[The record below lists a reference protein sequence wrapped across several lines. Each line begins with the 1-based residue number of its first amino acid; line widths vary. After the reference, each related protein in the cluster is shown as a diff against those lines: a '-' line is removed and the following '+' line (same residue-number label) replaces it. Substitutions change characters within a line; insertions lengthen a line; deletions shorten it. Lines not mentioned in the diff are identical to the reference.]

1 MRLSLWSLIGAITLF
16 SAACG
21 GCDDDEGESPEEV
34 AFSEVIFET
43 CGNGIDDDENGLTD
57 CEERICQRHESCRF
71 EPADPSSLAG
81 PVGVAEVSNF
91 YESVKFLVEGENS
104 VVKGVDLDRLNK
116 SDVSVV
122 RAQILDREFQP
133 LQGVRARIPGK
144 TQYGYTFSRPDGW
157 VDFVI
162 NASEGETVIRFEDDN
177 VLGVDAEVEAQSN
190 AFSNGRTVVAT
201 PQDSVVTR
209 VRAGE
214 SALIDST
221 PVSDD
226 DGARTSRAFVQEGTK
241 ARVRLADGRIAVLD
255 EFNVRATEYTVGE
268 SGPAAM
274 PGLLPEETGY
284 TYAVEMS
291 IDELRDVE
299 IDTVEF
305 DKPVSLYVDNFLGFP
320 VGSVVPSGTYDR
332 QQTNSWVPNDNGVV
346 VAVVDGGFDVDGDG
360 SKDSGEALS
369 SLGITGEEVRSVV
382 GAYGDG
388 TELWRAPVV
397 HFSPHDLNWPT
408 EFPPDAIPLDPDEIP
423 DFPPEPEQD
432 PCEQTGSIIECEN
445 RVVAHALPVPGTNF
459 SLWYR
464 SDRVPGRGRSLVVR
478 LSGDSVP
485 NSLKRIEAK
494 VMVAGREFTHQV
506 DPGPNLDWTFDWDG
520 TNAYGQTVAREV
532 PVRVQVDYI
541 YDVSYV
547 IPANA
552 EQAFGVPGQTLQ
564 ELREARIER
573 AYSQVFRGRLGA
585 YDNRAAF
592 GMAGWALDVQSF
604 YNGNDRSLILPDRPA
619 QKGAANVSNLIRTF
633 TTWSAE
639 EGPAFDMFPLSDG
652 RVALVTG
659 LALGL
664 RKVYVMNTSGDVEE
678 VGGSLMGD
686 GEFLD
691 ECFLGQSDCG
701 VGSDPDRWKFVGTV
715 DAGPDDSLYF
725 INSGCIRRLDIDG
738 GVYEEY
744 AGSCGGDYDNYLE
757 GFSIAVCSHG
767 LFIGG
772 SEEIFRVEPSGAATV
787 VAGRPENGSE
797 EYDPASVS
805 GAVATEV
812 YLGGIGQM
820 ACGRDG
826 NLFWIDGV
834 GSIIELTSDGRL
846 EVEWAND
853 GNAIGLLQL
862 EASAEGGP
870 LAVGREQDTVR
881 LWKAD
886 DGALNLIAGSLI
898 IDLVGLSNE
907 EQERRQNADN
917 IPAVDVFFATL
928 YAVAQFDDGRI
939 IVQDTSAN
947 ASQAGDRY
955 RIISSS
961 TPGLDASG
969 IRLIDPDGSVLA
981 SFDTSGRPLKMINVR
996 TGVEVLT
1003 FEYDEAGLLTALVNP
1018 LGERVTI
1025 ERDANG
1031 APRAIEGYYGVRTD
1045 LDVDEAGFL
1054 TGLTYADGSTR
1065 VFETDENGLITAYVD
1080 GRGQRTEYEFSADGG
1095 LARVDHPDGS
1105 WKTFEA
1111 DRSTVTMEASDGR
1124 SMVYARGDS
1133 GFTARQTTDAA
1144 GRTWQRTRTVDGITT
1159 TLRPDGVVTR
1169 TSRSDDPRFGG
1180 QARYTSSMEIEQP
1193 NGLVSRTLVERQ
1205 ADYNPEDLLD
1215 VEQTRDL
1222 LTVND
1227 KTWESVYD
1235 TASRTLTMT
1244 SPEGR
1249 TQTAVFDE
1257 FGRVI
1262 RAQAG
1267 TLDPVEYTYDGSLK
1281 STMTWGEFETSAT
1294 YNGSGFLTRFER
1306 KDGQGLDLE
1315 RDAIGRV
1322 VNSTTASSDY
1332 DFNFDGQGNMTS
1344 ISTPSPWIANEFD
1357 PMNRL
1362 SSMSWA
1368 DGTEFTFDWGMDSR
1382 LVSAT
1387 APGVTPIATVYD
1399 AAGRIEEASSGTT
1412 QVSFV
1417 YDQETGQIL
1426 STTSDDVVQT
1436 FGYNGSLRTR
1446 FETSI
1451 GALSASIERDFDADF
1466 RVSRRTI
1473 GGQVVDH
1480 AFDDDGLL
1488 VEAGD
1493 LQLTWASDVAF
1504 LESTEVAGVTKSI
1517 TYTSTGLP
1525 ESVTWLRGGTVLFE
1539 EVLEFDS
1546 ALRVQSHSVLAG
1558 PGTGTHE
1565 YTYDGTGRLTDWAE
1579 GGTSQANY
1587 TYDERGNRLSANGE
1601 AQTYDAAGRLQSV
1614 GAVTYNFDA
1623 AGRLQSRNGG
1633 GINQTFEFDG
1643 FNRMTG
1649 VMDSGVDYQYNYDT
1663 VGRLVSRSTNG
1674 VVDFV
1679 YLYDDSNRPRAEVN
1693 SSGDVESVFV
1703 YGERESTPAY
1713 MVRNGQT
1720 YVFVTDYLGSVRRVV
1735 DESGTVV
1742 QELTYDPWGRVLSDT
1757 NPGFQPFGFAS
1768 GLTDPDT
1775 GLVTF
1780 GVRHYDP
1787 LSGRWISPDPLAVGG
1802 GIHPWVY
1809 AANAPTSFVDSN
1821 GENPFLV
1828 VPILVGGGAA
1838 VTMYLLGV
1846 QSTAYSAASDAVQ
1859 TGNNAG
1865 GGDGPVDALRH
1876 CTMNCRMTRV
1886 HGRTIARLASWYHES
1901 PLDAPADNVGTPS
1914 NLMDEKNNQCGR
1926 DLVDKIPSDQSCLNA
1941 CEKALLD
1948 GTLDILPPDK
1958 WSNRSATQQE
1968 MEAEWTQWK
1977 KDGPR
1982 SKRYG
1987 PWW

>member
-81 PVGVAEVSNF
+81 PVGVADVSKF

-214 SALIDST
+214 AALIDST

-274 PGLLPEETGY
+274 PGLLPGETGY

-346 VAVVDGGFDVDGDG
+346 VAIVDGGFDVDGDG

-432 PCEQTGSIIECEN
+432 PCEQSGSIIECEN

-604 YNGNDRSLILPDRPA
+604 YNGNDRSLLLPDRPA
-619 QKGAANVSNLIRTF
+619 EKGAANVSNLIRTL
-633 TTWSAE
+633 TTWSA
-639 EGPAFDMFPLSDG
+639 GDDQVFDMFALSDG

-659 LALGL
+659 LAFSL
-664 RKVYVMNTSGDVEE
+664 RKVYIMDTDGNVEE
-678 VGGSLMGD
+678 VGGNLLAE

-691 ECFLGQSDCG
+691 ECFLGMNDCG
-701 VGSDPDRWKFVGTV
+701 VGSDASRWKFVGTV
-715 DAGPDDSLYF
+715 DAGPDDALYF
-725 INSGCIRRLDIDG
+725 LNSGCIRRLDIDA
-738 GVYEEY
+738 GVYEEH
-744 AGSCGGDYDNYLE
+744 AGSCNGDYERYLT
-757 GFSIAVCSHG
+757 GLSIAACDHG
-767 LFIGG
+767 TFIGG
-772 SEEIFRVEPSGAATV
+772 GEEIFRVNADGTATA
-787 VAGRPENGSE
+787 VAGRPEEGDE
-797 EYDPASVS
+797 EYDPTSVP
-805 GAVATEV
+805 GAVATDV
-812 YLGGIGQM
+812 YINDIGQM
-820 ACGRDG
+820 ACGVDG
-826 NLFWIDGV
+826 NLFWIDQM
-834 GSIIELTSDGRL
+834 GSIIELTPQGTL

-853 GNAIGLLQL
+853 GNTIGLLQL
-862 EASAEGGP
+862 IDSIEGGP

-898 IDLVGLSNE
+898 LDLVGLSDE
-907 EQERRQNADN
+907 EQERRQNGDN
-917 IPAVDVFFATL
+917 VPAVDVFFATL
-928 YAVAQFDDGRI
+928 YATTQFDDGRI
-939 IVQDTSAN
+939 LIQDTSSN
-947 ASQAGDRY
+947 SQQSGDRY
-955 RIISSS
+955 REIVSS
-961 TPGLDASG
+961 TPSLSGSG
-969 IRLIDPDGSVLA
+969 IRLIDPDGSVLTA
-981 SFDTSGRPLKMINVR
+981 YDGSGRPEKMINVR

-1003 FEYDEAGLLTALVNP
+1003 FEYDEMGLLSGLVNP

-1031 APRAIEGYYGVRTD
+1031 APSAIEGYFGLRTD
-1045 LDVDEAGFL
+1045 LEVNQAGFL
-1054 TGLTYADGSTR
+1054 SGVTYADGSSR
-1065 VFETDENGLITAYVD
+1065 IFETDDNGLITAYVD
-1080 GRGQRTEYEFSADGG
+1080 GRGQRTEYEFAADGG

-1111 DRSTVTMEASDGR
+1111 GRSTVTMETSDGR

-1144 GRTWQRTRTVDGITT
+1144 GRTWQRTRTIDGVTT

-1257 FGRVI
+1257 FGRVL

-1267 TLDPVEYTYDGSLK
+1267 SLDPLEYTYDGSLK
-1281 STMTWGEFETSAT
+1281 TSMTWGEFETSAT
-1294 YNGSGFLTRFER
+1294 YDGSGFLTRFER
-1306 KDGQGLDLE
+1306 KDGQGMDLG
-1315 RDAIGRV
+1315 RDPVGRV
-1322 VNSTTASSDY
+1322 LSSTTESSQY
-1332 DFNFDGQGNMTS
+1332 DFEFDGQGNMTS
-1344 ISTPSPWIANEFD
+1344 VSTPSSWITNEFD
-1357 PMNRL
+1357 PLNRL

-1387 APGVTPIATVYD
+1387 APGVTPITTVYD
-1399 AAGRIEEASSGTT
+1399 AAGRIEEATSGTA

-1426 STTSDDVVQT
+1426 STTADDVVQT
-1436 FGYNGSLRTR
+1436 FGYSGSLRTR

-1473 GGQVVDH
+1473 SGQVVDH
-1480 AFDDDGLL
+1480 TFDDDGLL
-1488 VEAGD
+1488 VAAGE
-1493 LQLTWASDVAF
+1493 LQLNWAPDVAL
-1504 LESTEVAGVTKSI
+1504 LESTEVAGITKTI
-1517 TYTSTGLP
+1517 TYRSTGLP
-1525 ESVTWLRGGTVLFE
+1525 ESITWERGGTVLFE
-1539 EVLEFDS
+1539 EVLEFDN
-1546 ALRVQSHSVLAG
+1546 ALRVQS
-1558 PGTGTHE
+1558 TGSHE
-1565 YTYDGTGRLTDWAE
+1565 YTYDGAGRLTGWSL
-1579 GGTSQANY
+1579 GGTQQGSY

-1601 AQTYDAAGRLQSV
+1601 AQTYDAAGRLQGV

-1633 GINQTFEFDG
+1633 GINQSFEFDG

-1649 VMDSGVDYQYNYDT
+1649 ATDSGVDYQYNYDT

-1720 YVFVTDYLGSVRRVV
+1720 YVFVTDYLGSVRQVV

-1742 QELTYDPWGRVLSDT
+1742 QELTYDPWGRVLNDT

-1787 LSGRWISPDPLAVGG
+1787 LAGRWISPDPLGLGG
-1802 GIHPWVY
+1802 GVNLWVY
-1809 AANAPTSFVDSN
+1809 AANSPTTFVDPD
-1821 GENPFLV
+1821 GE
-1828 VPILVGGGAA
+1828 VPIFFIVGVAVVISGGVYVANVKA
-1838 VTMYLLGV
+1838 
-1846 QSTAYSAASDAVQ
+1846 TAYSAGNDAVKI
-1859 TGNNAG
+1859 GKRAG

-1886 HGRTIARLASWYHES
+1886 YGRPIAKLASWYHES
-1901 PLDAPADNVGTPS
+1901 PLDADLDNVGTPA
-1914 NLMDEKNNQCGR
+1914 NIMDEKNNACGR
-1926 DLVDKIPSDQSCLNA
+1926 DIADTIPSDQSCLNA
-1941 CEKALLD
+1941 CEEALFDGRLD
-1948 GTLDILPPDK
+1948 VLPASEWKHGDVTPEQMQAD
-1958 WSNRSATQQE
+1958 WS
-1968 MEAEWTQWK
+1968 QWQ
-1977 KDGPR
+1977 KDGVR
-1982 SKRYG
+1982 SERYG
-1987 PWW
+1987 PFW

>member
-43 CGNGIDDDENGLTD
+43 CGNGVDDDENGLTD
-57 CEERICQRHESCRF
+57 CEERICQRHDSCRF

-81 PVGVAEVSNF
+81 PTNAADISNF
-91 YESVKFLVEGENS
+91 YESVKFLVEGEGAI
-104 VVKGVDLDRLNK
+104 VKGVDLDRLNK

-122 RAQILDREFQP
+122 RAQILDRNLQP
-133 LQGVRARIPGK
+133 LQGVRARIPAK
-144 TQYGYTFSRPDGW
+144 PQYGYTFSRADGW

-162 NASEGETVIRFEDDN
+162 NASEGETVIRFEDDD

-214 SALIDST
+214 AALIDST

-255 EFNVRATEYTVGE
+255 EFNVRATEYTVGDT
-268 SGPAAM
+268 GPAAM

-360 SKDSGEALS
+360 SKDSGEVLS

-382 GAYGDG
+382 GAYGNG
-388 TELWRAPVV
+388 AELWRAPVV

-423 DFPPEPEQD
+423 DFPPEPEED
-432 PCEQTGSIIECEN
+432 PCQESGSIIECEN

-506 DPGPNLDWTFDWDG
+506 DPGPNLNWTFDWDG

-604 YNGNDRSLILPDRPA
+604 YNGNDRSLILPHRPA
-619 QKGAANVSNLIRTF
+619 QKGAANVSDVIRTF

-639 EGPAFDMFPLSDG
+639 EGQVFDMFALSDG
-652 RVALVTG
+652 RVALTTG
-659 LALGL
+659 LAFGL
-664 RKVYVMNTSGDVEE
+664 RKVYVMDTEGNVEE
-678 VGGSLMGD
+678 VGGTLMGD

-701 VGSDPDRWKFVGTV
+701 VGSDPSRWKLIGTV
-715 DAGPDDSLYF
+715 DVGPDDALYF
-725 INSGCIRRLDIDG
+725 LNGGCIRRLDIDA
-738 GVYEEY
+738 GVYENY
-744 AGSCGGDYDNYLE
+744 AGSCDGSYENYLT
-757 GFSIAVCSHG
+757 GISIAACDHG
-767 LFIGG
+767 IFLGG
-772 SEEIFRVEPSGAATV
+772 GEEVYRVGDDGVAVV
-787 VAGRPENGSE
+787 VAGRPGQGSE
-797 EYDPASVS
+797 EYDPSSVP
-805 GAVATEV
+805 GAVATDV
-812 YLGGIGQM
+812 YIEDIGQM
-820 ACGRDG
+820 ACGSDG
-826 NLFWIDGV
+826 NLFWIDRI
-834 GSIIELTSDGRL
+834 GSIVELTRGGTL

-853 GNAIGLLQL
+853 GTTIGLLQL
-862 EASAEGGP
+862 IDSVEGGP

-886 DGALNLIAGSLI
+886 DGALNLVAGALI
-898 IDLVGLSNE
+898 LDLVGLSDE
-907 EQERRQNADN
+907 EQERRQHGDN
-917 IPAVDVFFATL
+917 VPAVDVFFATL
-928 YAVAQFDDGRI
+928 YATTQFDDGRI
-939 IVQDTSAN
+939 LVQDTSAN
-947 ASQAGDRY
+947 TQQSGDRY

-961 TPGLDASG
+961 TPSLDASG
-969 IRLIDPDGSVLA
+969 IRLIDPDGSVLT

-996 TGVEVLT
+996 TGLEVLS
-1003 FEYDEAGLLTALVNP
+1003 FEYDQAGFLTALVSP

-1025 ERDANG
+1025 ERDSSG
-1031 APRAIEGYYGVRTD
+1031 VPSAIEGYFGVRTE
-1045 LDVDEAGFL
+1045 LDVNEAGFL
-1054 TGLTYADGSTR
+1054 TGLTYADGSSRT
-1065 VFETDENGLITAYVD
+1065 FETDENGLITAYVD
-1080 GRGQRTEYEFSADGG
+1080 GRGQRTEYEFAADGG

-1111 DRSTVTMEASDGR
+1111 DRSTVTMETSDGR
-1124 SMVYARGDS
+1124 TMVYARGDT
-1133 GFTARQTTDAA
+1133 GLAARQTTDAA
-1144 GRTWQRTRTVDGITT
+1144 GRTWQRTRTVDGVTT

-1169 TSRSDDPRFGG
+1169 TAGADDPRFGG

-1193 NGLVSRTLVERQ
+1193 TGLISRTLVERQ

-1222 LTVND
+1222 LTIND

-1257 FGRVI
+1257 FGRVL

-1294 YNGSGFLTRFER
+1294 YNGSGFLTRLER
-1306 KDGQGLDLE
+1306 KDGQGLNLE

-1332 DFNFDGQGNMTS
+1332 DFEFDGQGNMTS
-1344 ISTPSPWIANEFD
+1344 ISTPSPWITNEFD

-1382 LVSAT
+1382 VVSAN
-1387 APGVTPIATVYD
+1387 APGVAPITTVYD
-1399 AAGRIEEASSGTT
+1399 AAGRIEEATSGNT

-1417 YDQETGQIL
+1417 YDQQTGQIL

-1436 FGYNGSLRTR
+1436 FGYSGSLRTR
-1446 FETSI
+1446 FETRI
-1451 GALSASIERDFDADF
+1451 GALSASIDREFDADF

-1473 GGQVVDH
+1473 GSQVVDR
-1480 AFDDDGLL
+1480 AFDGDGLL
-1488 VEAGD
+1488 VAAGD
-1493 LQLTWASDVAF
+1493 LELRWASDVAL
-1504 LESTEVAGVTKSI
+1504 LESTDVAGVTKSM

-1525 ESVTWLRGGTVLFE
+1525 ESITWQRGGNVLFE
-1539 EVLEFDS
+1539 EVLEFDN

-1558 PGTGTHE
+1558 PGTGTHK
-1565 YTYDGTGRLTDWAE
+1565 YTYDGAGRLTDWAE
-1579 GGTSQANY
+1579 GGTSQASY

-1614 GAVTYNFDA
+1614 GAVTYDFDA

-1649 VMDSGVDYQYNYDT
+1649 VTDSGVDYQYDYDT

-1679 YLYDDSNRPRAEVN
+1679 YLYDDSNRPRAEVDSN
-1693 SSGDVESVFV
+1693 GDVQTVFV

-1720 YVFVTDYLGSVRRVV
+1720 YVFVTDYLGSVRQVV

-1742 QELTYDPWGRVLSDT
+1742 QELTYDPWGQVLSDT

-1787 LSGRWISPDPLAVGG
+1787 LAGRWISPDPLGLGG
-1802 GIHPWVY
+1802 GVNPWVY
-1809 AANAPTSFVDSN
+1809 AANSPTTFVDPD
-1821 GENPFLV
+1821 GE
-1828 VPILVGGGAA
+1828 VPILFIVGVAVVISGGAYVA
-1838 VTMYLLGV
+1838 NVKA
-1846 QSTAYSAASDAVQ
+1846 TAYSAGNDAAK
-1859 TGNNAG
+1859 TGKRAG

-1886 HGRTIARLASWYHES
+1886 HGRPIAELASWYHES
-1901 PLDAPADNVGTPS
+1901 PLDADLDNVGTPA
-1914 NLMDEKNNQCGR
+1914 NIMDEKNNACGR
-1926 DLVDKIPSDQSCLNA
+1926 DLADTIPSDQSCLNA
-1941 CEKALLD
+1941 CEEALFDGRLD
-1948 GTLDILPPDK
+1948 VLPA
-1958 WSNRSATQQE
+1958 S
-1968 MEAEWTQWK
+1968 QWK
-1977 KDGPR
+1977 HGDVSPGDMQADWSQWQKDGVR
-1982 SKRYG
+1982 SERYG
-1987 PWW
+1987 PFW